1 MINAKQIKSL
11 DKYYNI
17 SKVLLTITPFLYI
30 TYLSMGA
37 AKAGMPITQ
46 IVQENP
52 SNMVLFL
59 ISMINPFIA
68 YLLIF
73 MHRKME
79 SGDIAYS
86 VVNLAV
92 LIASEILLEN
102 AWYIIL
108 LGFLLIKT
116 LKTYNISFKECFKEK
131 WNKSFLGTISGGIVV
146 LVLSGICLF
155 ATLRIGM

>member
-1 MINAKQIKSL
+1 MTNANNIKSL

-17 SKVLLTITPFLYI
+17 AKVLLTVTPFLYMI
-30 TYLSMGA
+30 YLSMGA
-37 AKAGMPITQ
+37 AKIGISIPQAI
-46 IVQENP
+46 QENP
-52 SNMVLFL
+52 KNVVMFL

-73 MHRKME
+73 MHRKIE
-79 SGDIAYS
+79 DGDIAYS

-92 LIASEILLEN
+92 LIIAEMMIEN
-102 AWYIIL
+102 VWYIIL

-116 LKTYNISFKECFKEK
+116 SKTYNVSFKECFKCK
-131 WNKSFLGTISGGIVV
+131 WNKGFFGTISGGIVV
-146 LVLSGICLF
+146 LALSGICLF